1 MTKAIFCRDTR
12 LTDAYAYGF
21 SVCLFASVIKM
32 SKLIFATLGSALLP
46 TCDVC
51 FQKFNHVFPLKFS
64 VVSPMSIHGPYATS

>member
-12 LTDAYAYGF
+12 LIDAYAYGF

-46 TCDVC
+46 LDSSGR
-51 FQKFNHVFPLKFS
+51 LMRY
-64 VVSPMSIHGPYATS
+64 VVPQAAGTFGFELAPESG

>member
-1 MTKAIFCRDTR
+1 MFARLGYENMRACFRSTR

-46 TCDVC
+46 LRLR
-51 FQKFNHVFPLKFS
+51 FASRVFARLGHEK
-64 VVSPMSIHGPYATS
+64 